1 MLWTA
6 GDNGLVM
13 CEHAA
18 WFSSDASKEQQ
29 LRTVAPPLSMSSEA
43 LVRVPL
49 PSLPFHPCQT
59 GPTVSLTAWWVSIQT
74 QEASRTDPALG
85 LSPQVSNSIRVC
97 EAILSVLQAVKPPLA
112 LLFCVCQRPSWP
124 SFLVSQIEK
133 IKFKGRGGK

>member
-18 WFSSDASKEQQ
+18 WFSSDASKEQ
-29 LRTVAPPLSMSSEA
+29 LRTIAAPLSMSSEA

-59 GPTVSLTAWWVSIQT
+59 GPTVSLTIWWVSIQT
-74 QEASRTDPALG
+74 QEASRTDPLEACLSISSG
-85 LSPQVSNSIRVC
+85 LQ
-97 EAILSVLQAVKPPLA
+97 QY
-112 LLFCVCQRPSWP
+112 
-124 SFLVSQIEK
+124 
-133 IKFKGRGGK
+133 KGL